1 MLPKEFLGI
10 REKLAGKTLAR
21 ARNSA
26 YVLQATAAQR
36 SSLVGSSIVIVQCRL
51 SAFGQDR
58 GSAILLYRGTGFICF
73 SARQKLGFRGERSIL
88 LADGLFSSS
97 RKHRGP
103 SDGILMARYDYA
115 ELHCSERECPLLRL
129 CASHG

>member
-26 YVLQATAAQR
+26 YVLQATAARR
-36 SSLVGSSIVIVQCRL
+36 SSLLDASIVIVQCRL

-58 GSAILLYRGTGFICF
+58 GSAIHLYRGTGVIC
-73 SARQKLGFRGERSIL
+73 L
-88 LADGLFSSS
+88 LAGETQVGEANRWDG
-97 RKHRGP
+97 
-103 SDGILMARYDYA
+103 
-115 ELHCSERECPLLRL
+115 
-129 CASHG
+129 